1 MIGFNLGSLLKHL
14 KILFFFRNNIN
25 NKLGR
30 LRIRV
35 LSLNKALL
43 EKGVPLETGYRG
55 EVWGRT
61 WRLVLSCWQ
70 KGLWCWLV
78 EGAKRR
84 LGSL

>member
-43 EKGVPLETGYRG
+43 EKGVPLETSYSGK
-55 EVWGRT
+55 VWGRT
-61 WRLVLSCWQ
+61 
-70 KGLWCWLV
+70 
-78 EGAKRR
+78 
-84 LGSL
+84 